1 MSTPL
6 IIGLSAGGA
15 VLLLIVLIIVIRI
28 SNTNRFNKKFKHQ
41 MEKLQEEDPNITFEQ
56 PKKESTAESETSN
69 KRKGKAIVEDYV
81 DDDLIPSSPQESE
94 GDSHEELRKKHEDR
108 FAKAMKKFEEIS
120 KRNKEERE
128 KHGEI
133 EELEEKKLQA
143 ETDDFEEFMNE
154 HSYGRLFADKT
165 LFEQIKD
172 LSPEMKAILF
182 SGIFRPYDENK

>member
-56 PKKESTAESETSN
+56 PKKESTAVSETSN

>member
-1 MSTPL
+1 MSIPL

-56 PKKESTAESETSN
+56 PKKESTAVSEKSN
-69 KRKGKAIVEDYV
+69 KRKDKAIVEDYV
-81 DDDLIPSSPQESE
+81 DEDLFSSSPQESE
-94 GDSHEELRKKHEDR
+94 SVSDDELRKKHEER